1 MISWVLKQ
9 HWRGTSSEGL
19 GTVLAEPKT
28 AEQIDE
34 MIAKERDRIADDALD
49 SIAKRAMEGDV
60 AAVEWLESRG
70 LINMPG
76 KYEHSESDS

>member
-1 MISWVLKQ
+1 MASWVLRE
-9 HWRGTSSEGL
+9 HWRGTSSERL

-28 AEQIDE
+28 AELIDE
-34 MIAKERDRIADDALD
+34 MIAKELGRIEDGALGRIAE
-49 SIAKRAMEGDV
+49 RAMEGDV